1 VQQRCLDDA
10 LSRRAFNRAWRA
22 EVGADDERAIRERIG
37 RRTDNGDE
45 SDAQ

>member
-10 LSRRAFNRAWRA
+10 LARRAFSRAWRV
-22 EVGADDERAIRERIG
+22 EVNADDERAIRERIG

>member
-10 LSRRAFNRAWRA
+10 LSRRAFARAWRV
-22 EVGADDERAIRERIG
+22 EVSADDERAIRERIG
-37 RRTDNGDE
+37 RRTDNDDE